1 MPLYSKNR
9 EISDKELDQVLG
21 GTSAFGGS
29 MLKYQIETD
38 LDILSRKDP
47 EAYKVLSAERDQLL
61 KEGGRRIF
69 SNANDVRV
77 QSLVMKL
84 RQATR

>member
-1 MPLYSKNR
+1 MTAYEFRTGR
-9 EISDKELDQVLG
+9 EGRESCHFG

-61 KEGGRRIF
+61 KEGGRRVF
-69 SNANDVRV
+69 SNANDARV
-77 QSLVMKL
+77 QNLVLKL
-84 RQATR
+84 RKATR

>member
-47 EAYKVLSAERDQLL
+47 EAYKVLSAEREMQMTL
-61 KEGGRRIF
+61 GFRI
-69 SNANDVRV
+69 
-77 QSLVMKL
+77 LC
-84 RQATR
+84 

>member
-61 KEGGRRIF
+61 RKAAGACSAMQMTLGFRI
-69 SNANDVRV
+69 
-77 QSLVMKL
+77 LC
-84 RQATR
+84 

>member
-9 EISDKELDQVLG
+9 EISDNELNQVLG

-47 EAYKVLSAERDQLL
+47 EAYKALSAERDQLL

>member
-21 GTSAFGGS
+21 GGAGGHVAGDQ
-29 MLKYQIETD
+29 LETD

-61 KEGGRRIF
+61 KEGGRRVF
-69 SNANDVRV
+69 SNANDARV
-77 QSLVMKL
+77 QNLVLKL
-84 RQATR
+84 RKATR

>member
-29 MLKYQIETD
+29 MLKYQI
-38 LDILSRKDP
+38 
-47 EAYKVLSAERDQLL
+47 
-61 KEGGRRIF
+61 GRRVF
-69 SNANDVRV
+69 SNANDARV
-77 QSLVMKL
+77 QNLVLKL
-84 RQATR
+84 RKATR

>member
-9 EISDKELDQVLG
+9 EISDNELNQVLG
-21 GTSAFGGS
+21 GTSAFGDS
-29 MLKYQIETD
+29 LLKYQIETD

-47 EAYKVLSAERDQLL
+47 EACKALSAERDQLL

-69 SNANDVRV
+69 SNANDIRV
-77 QSLVMKL
+77 QNFVMKL
-84 RQATR
+84 RNATR